1 MSLQHSIN
9 SDIKH
14 AMLAKEKEKLAA
26 LRSIKAALLL
36 EMTKEGGDGSVND
49 ETALRVLQKLFKQ
62 RKDAA
67 KIYQEQNRLDLA
79 DVEIKEASF
88 IASYL
93 PKMMSKEKIQLIV
106 KETINQLGAKGPSE
120 MGKVMGAV
128 MGKLKGKADGGLISS
143 VVKEELNK

>member
-14 AMLAKEKEKLAA
+14 AMLAKEKDRLAA

-93 PKMMSKEKIQLIV
+93 PKMMSKEEIQLVV

-120 MGKVMGAV
+120 MVKVMGAV
-128 MGKLKGKADGGLISS
+128 MGKLKGKAEGGLISS

>member
-14 AMLAKEKEKLAA
+14 AMLAKDKARLAA

-93 PKMMSKEKIQLIV
+93 PKMMSKDEVQVIV
-106 KETINQLGAKGPSE
+106 KETINQLGARGPSE
-120 MGKVMGAV
+120 MGKVMGV
-128 MGKLKGKADGGLISS
+128 VIGKLKGKAEGGLISS

>member
-93 PKMMSKEKIQLIV
+93 PKMMSKDEVQVIV
-106 KETINQLGAKGPSE
+106 KETINQLGARGPSE
-120 MGKVMGAV
+120 MGKVMGV
-128 MGKLKGKADGGLISS
+128 VIGKLKGKAEGGLISS